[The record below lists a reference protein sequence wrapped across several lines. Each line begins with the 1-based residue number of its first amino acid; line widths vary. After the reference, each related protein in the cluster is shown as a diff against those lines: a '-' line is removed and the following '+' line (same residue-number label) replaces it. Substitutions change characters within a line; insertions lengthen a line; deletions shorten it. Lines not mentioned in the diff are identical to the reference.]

1 VTPREPGWRR
11 YIRFWGARV
20 DADVDDELAFH
31 VAMRT
36 EDYLAR
42 GLDPVAARAKALSRV
57 GNVHHTRSQCLTIGH
72 RRQRRMTRA
81 QLIDA
86 FRQDLRYAVRTLR
99 RNIGWTVVAVLTLGI
114 GIGATTAVF
123 GVVNS
128 LILHPLPY
136 RDADRVMLIWRVDP
150 KSGVMISGDEKLV
163 NAWRE
168 GAHTVEAM
176 EPYQA
181 AEATLS
187 GNGDPATVQVAAI
200 RSTFLSFTGIAPRIG
215 RGFLPEESRSGG
227 PHVAMISE
235 GMWRTRFGAS
245 PNVLGKTLS
254 LNDKLYTIVGVSSAR
269 LRVPLFQVAQTD
281 IWLPLGV
288 DSLRSTNGAMARV
301 RPGTSIEAVERELDA
316 ITSRLR
322 NDAAARYKAKLV
334 RPGSMV
340 GFRSSLYLL
349 SAAVVLLLAVA
360 CANVAHLLL
369 ARGAT
374 RERELAIRVA
384 LGAGRARLAR
394 QLLTES
400 SVLAAMGCAA
410 GVLIGY
416 ASIQALL
423 ALRPPAMSQLAL
435 ADFDLRSFALAM
447 VAAVVTGL
455 IFGSTAALHAI
466 RRSAPDVLR
475 ASGSSGTV
483 AHRTHRVRSFLVITE
498 MAVSAMLLV
507 GAVLVV
513 RSVAKLGRIDPGFD
527 PGNFYSVSVTPP
539 RNRYPS
545 AGERAEFTQSVL
557 RGVRAIPGVTEAT
570 LAAGIP
576 PEAGG
581 FMMSELDVQGGTRGE
596 KPHFSA
602 MNNVPPEFF
611 STLRIRILSGRTFDA
626 ASYARHEVIINQG
639 LAKKLWP
646 GEAAVGRR
654 IRYGQD
660 GDWSTVV
667 GVVADVPSLGLAEGL
682 DEPLVYMPLD
692 EKDWPFRMTVGFRTR
707 RGFDPVEPVR
717 AVVKAIDPRL
727 VPPIVRSTDDILSD
741 SVSRY
746 RFTMTLLAAFAGLS
760 VLLSAIGL
768 YGVIAYV
775 VTQRHREIGIRIALG
790 ATPRDV
796 ARAIVVRALVL
807 SIVGLTAGLGLATW
821 GAKLI
826 RASLYNVSAT
836 DPLSY
841 AATGALL
848 LVVSVVACV
857 LPMRRAM
864 RVDPVIAMRGE

>member
-1 VTPREPGWRR
+1 MTPREPSWRR
-11 YIRFWGARV
+11 YLRFWGARV

-31 VAMRT
+31 VEMRT
-36 EDYLAR
+36 EDYLTR
-42 GLDPVAARAKALSRV
+42 GLDPVAARAKALARV
-57 GNVHHTRSQCLTIGH
+57 GNVRHARTQCLTIGH
-72 RRQRRMTRA
+72 RRQRGMTRA
-81 QLIDA
+81 QFIDA
-86 FRQDLRYAVRTLR
+86 LRQDLRYALRTLR
-99 RNIGWTVVAVLTLGI
+99 RNIGWTVVAVLTLGV

-136 RDADRVMLIWRVDP
+136 RDADRVMLVWRVDQQ
-150 KSGVMISGDEKLV
+150 SGVMMSSGSEELV
-163 NAWRE
+163 KAPRD
-168 GAHTVEAM
+168 AMHFVEAI
-176 EPYQA
+176 EPYQT
-181 AEATLS
+181 AEATLT
-187 GNGDPATVQVAAI
+187 GTGDPATVHVAAI
-200 RSTFLSFTGIAPRIG
+200 RSTFLPFTGIAPRLG
-215 RGFLPEESRSGG
+215 RGFLPEESRPGG

-235 GMWRTRFGAS
+235 EMWRSRFAGA
-245 PNVLGKTLS
+245 PTVLGKTLT
-254 LNDKLYTIVGVSSAR
+254 LNDQLYTIVGVSPSR
-269 LRVPLFQVAQTD
+269 LRIPLFQEVRTD
-281 IWLPLGV
+281 VWLPLGV
-288 DSLRSTNGAMARV
+288 DSLRYTREAMTRV
-301 RPGTSIEAVERELDA
+301 RRGVAIDAAERELDTISA
-316 ITSRLR
+316 RLGL
-322 NDAAARYKAKLV
+322 DAATAKYKSKLV
-334 RPGSMV
+334 RPRDMV

-349 SAAVVLLLAVA
+349 SAAVALLLAVA

-384 LGAGRARLAR
+384 LGAGRRRLAR

-416 ASIQALL
+416 ASIHVLQV
-423 ALRPPAMSQLAL
+423 LRPPAMSQLAL
-435 ADFDLRSFALAM
+435 AEFDLRSFALAM
-447 VAAVVTGL
+447 LAAVVTGL

-466 RRSAPDVLR
+466 RRSAHDVLR
-475 ASGSSGTV
+475 ASGPSGAV
-483 AHRTHRVRSFLVITE
+483 VHRTHRLRSFLVVTE

-507 GAVLVV
+507 GAVLVA

-527 PGNFYSVSVTPP
+527 PAHLYTMSVTPP

-545 AGERAEFTQSVL
+545 AGERAAFAQSVL
-557 RGVRAIPGVTEAT
+557 RGVLAIPGVTEAT
-570 LAAGIP
+570 LGAGIP

-581 FMMSELDVQGGTRGE
+581 WMMSELDAQGTTRGE

-611 STLRIRILSGRTFDA
+611 STLRIRMLSGRTFDA
-626 ASYARHEVIINQG
+626 TSYTRHEVIINQG

-654 IRYGQD
+654 VRYGQE

-667 GVVADVPSLGLAEGL
+667 GVASDVPSRDLAEDF

-692 EKDWPFRMTVGFRTR
+692 QKAWPFRMTLGFRTR
-707 RGFDPVEPVR
+707 PGFDPVEPVR
-717 AVVKAIDPRL
+717 AVVKALDPRL
-727 VPPIVRSTDDILSD
+727 VPPIVRSTDAVLSD

-775 VTQRHREIGIRIALG
+775 VTQRQREIGIRIALG

-796 ARAIVVRALVL
+796 ARAIVARALVL
-807 SIVGLTAGLGLATW
+807 SIVGLIAGLGMATW

-826 RASLYNVSAT
+826 RASL
-836 DPLSY
+836 
-841 AATGALL
+841 
-848 LVVSVVACV
+848 
-857 LPMRRAM
+857 
-864 RVDPVIAMRGE
+864 

>member
-1 VTPREPGWRR
+1 
-11 YIRFWGARV
+11 
-20 DADVDDELAFH
+20 
-31 VAMRT
+31 
-36 EDYLAR
+36 
-42 GLDPVAARAKALSRV
+42 
-57 GNVHHTRSQCLTIGH
+57 
-72 RRQRRMTRA
+72 MTRA

-86 FRQDLRYAVRTLR
+86 FRQDFRYALRTLS
-99 RNIGWTVVAVLTLGI
+99 RNVGWTIVAVLTLGV

-136 RDADRVMLIWRVDP
+136 RDADRVMLVWRVDQ
-150 KSGVMISGDEKLV
+150 KSGVMISGDEELV
-163 NAWRE
+163 NAWGD
-168 GAHTVEAM
+168 GAHMVEAM
-176 EPYQA
+176 EPYQRG
-181 AEATLS
+181 EATLS
-187 GNGDPATVQVAAI
+187 GNGDPATIQVAAI
-200 RSTFLSFTGIAPRIG
+200 RSTFLSFTGIAPRLG

-235 GMWRTRFGAS
+235 GMWRTRFGGS
-245 PNVLGKTLS
+245 RNVLGKTVT
-254 LNDKLYTIVGVSSAR
+254 LNDKLYAIVGVSPAR
-269 LRVPLFQVAQTD
+269 LRVPSFQEAQTD

-288 DSLRSTNGAMARV
+288 DSLRSTHGAMARV
-301 RPGTSIEAVERELDA
+301 RPGIPIEAAERELDS
-316 ITSRLR
+316 ITSRSSTSRSR
-322 NDAAARYKAKLV
+322 NDVAARYKAKLV
-334 RPGSMV
+334 RPGDMV

-349 SAAVVLLLAVA
+349 SAAVALLLAVA

-384 LGAGRARLAR
+384 LGAGRSRLVR

-410 GVLIGY
+410 GVSIGY
-416 ASIQALL
+416 ASIHALL
-423 ALRPPAMSQLAL
+423 VLRPPALSQLAL
-435 ADFDLRSFALAM
+435 VEFDLRSFALAM
-447 VAAVVTGL
+447 LAAVMTGL
-455 IFGSTAALHAI
+455 IFGSTAALHAV
-466 RRSAPDVLR
+466 RRSTHDVLR
-475 ASGSSGTV
+475 ASGPSGAV
-483 AHRTHRVRSFLVITE
+483 ARRTHRLRSFLVITE

-527 PGNFYSVSVTPP
+527 PGNLYTVSVTPP

-545 AGERAEFTQSVL
+545 AGQRADFAQSVL
-557 RGVRAIPGVTEAT
+557 RGVLAIPGVTEAT
-570 LAAGIP
+570 LGAGIP
-576 PEAGG
+576 PQAGG
-581 FMMSELDVQGGTRGE
+581 FMMSELDVQGTIRGE

-611 STLRIRILSGRTFDA
+611 STLRIRIVSGRTFDA
-626 ASYARHEVIINQG
+626 TSYTQREVIINQG

-654 IRYGQD
+654 IRYGQE

-667 GVVADVPSLGLAEGL
+667 GVVSDVPSRGLSEGF

-692 EKDWPFRMTVGFRTR
+692 QKDWPFRMTIGFRTR
-707 RGFDPVEPVR
+707 PGIDPVEPVR
-717 AVVKAIDPRL
+717 AVVKALDPRL
-727 VPPIVRSTDDILSD
+727 VPPIVRSTDDVLAD

-807 SIVGLTAGLGLATW
+807 SIVGLIAGLGLATW

-826 RASLYNVSAT
+826 RASLYNTSAT

-841 AATGALL
+841 AAAGALL
-848 LVVSVVACV
+848 LVVSVAACV